1 MLLPALILKCDAEG
15 VTKVAKGCGY
25 SDDGAYLI
33 KQHFSTIIAR
43 IYPGAYSNPPEIRC
57 VKAFKSEALLR
68 GFNYE
73 EEIMLSEM
81 SDRLGDIVK
90 EMLDTVDE
98 PTSEES
104 GIGNVAP
111 GYVFPC
117 VIIEAI
123 KRIATQAGK
132 DWDIWGNDRPFM
144 SRKSALLP

>member
-1 MLLPALILKCDAEG
+1 
-15 VTKVAKGCGY
+15 
-25 SDDGAYLI
+25 
-33 KQHFSTIIAR
+33 
-43 IYPGAYSNPPEIRC
+43 
-57 VKAFKSEALLR
+57 
-68 GFNYE
+68 
-73 EEIMLSEM
+73 M

-123 KRIATQAGK
+123 KRMRLKLGK
-132 DWDIWGNDRPFM
+132 IGISGVTIDPYDVSQICTTP
-144 SRKSALLP
+144 